1 MLLSCVRANSRA
13 QLGFVDDWRRL
24 NVSITRAKASM
35 VVVGHA
41 RTLSHGQRGEAMSD
55 LVRAAAAARA
65 IYAADGS
72 VAATRIDEAHCRER
86 ETHLPPRRPAPPPGV
101 TARPVSCSNVPAP
114 AERPQLAKRARER
127 TDRGHLDDGS
137 DGPEE
142 YLRKRIGELEEYA
155 AACRQAEALRA
166 EARQVMLQ
174 RAAAPFAPPRSYAG
188 VPASPD

>member
-1 MLLSCVRANSRA
+1 
-13 QLGFVDDWRRL
+13 
-24 NVSITRAKASM
+24 M
-35 VVVGHA
+35 VIVGHA

-72 VAATRIDEAHCRER
+72 LAATSVDEGRCRER
-86 ETHLPPRRPAPPPGV
+86 ETHLPPPRPVPPPGA
-101 TARPVSCSNVPAP
+101 TARPVSCLNVPAP

-155 AACRQAEALRA
+155 EACRHAEALRA
-166 EARQVMLQ
+166 EARAATRQ
-174 RAAAPFAPPRSYAG
+174 REAAPFAPPRSYAR
-188 VPASPD
+188 VTASSES